1 MLVSGV
7 DEPRGPRSSSWTPT
21 TRGPFRGARRTR
33 SKGVV
38 GKAELLLVLDQPNF
52 GNKGGF
58 SRAPVPTP
66 FLPRTAYSTG
76 QTHVRGGRLARSHP
90 RETTAESFNVNKPL
104 FDSISD
110 ADLVLNSTVTNGT
123 SVGGGQLPG
132 YDTPHLPGPPLAWP
146 GACSGARPGR
156 KRHLQQGTLD
166 CVSCEQDHLRAV
178 HDPRARG
185 ASGVALASRGE
196 HRHPSPYNPLPR
208 SLFSLVPARW
218 SRTELGAELMPP
230 THTGTASPRNGSS
243 PTAARPAR
251 PASRAP
257 PARRSF
263 DFLVRNT
270 AVSQDTSGRAA
281 P

>member
-132 YDTPHLPGPPLAWP
+132 YDTPHLPGPPSSTTR
-146 GACSGARPGR
+146 G
-156 KRHLQQGTLD
+156 
-166 CVSCEQDHLRAV
+166 VSR
-178 HDPRARG
+178 
-185 ASGVALASRGE
+185 SASR
-196 HRHPSPYNPLPR
+196 
-208 SLFSLVPARW
+208 
-218 SRTELGAELMPP
+218 AE
-230 THTGTASPRNGSS
+230 A
-243 PTAARPAR
+243 
-251 PASRAP
+251 AP
-257 PARRSF
+257 PARYTRLCFLRARPPPRRS
-263 DFLVRNT
+263 RP
-270 AVSQDTSGRAA
+270 SSPGRLWSCTGI
-281 P
+281 PR